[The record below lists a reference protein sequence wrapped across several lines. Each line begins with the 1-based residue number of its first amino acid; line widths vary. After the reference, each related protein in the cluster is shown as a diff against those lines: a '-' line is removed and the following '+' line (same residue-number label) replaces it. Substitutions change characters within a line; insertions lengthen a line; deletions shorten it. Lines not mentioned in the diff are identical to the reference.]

1 MARKALA
8 GTTFMI
14 VPRRFT
20 FDTNILI
27 YAVNTDT
34 PEKHQIASS
43 LLEAATQK
51 DCLLILQTIGE
62 FFNATR
68 HKGLASM
75 DEVIAITRVWQQI
88 FTIVPADQDTFNEA
102 VEYVRDHNISF
113 WDAMLWATAKQA
125 GCAYVLSEDMQHGRR
140 LGGVEMINPFAKDAK
155 PVIKL
160 LLA

>member
-1 MARKALA
+1 
-8 GTTFMI
+8 MI
-14 VPRRFT
+14 VPKRFT

-34 PEKHQIASS
+34 AEKHQLAAS
-43 LLEAATQK
+43 LLGRAVERN
-51 DCLLILQTIGE
+51 CLLTLQVLGE

-68 HKGLASM
+68 RKSLASM

-88 FTIVPADQDTFNEA
+88 FSIVPANQETFNEA

-125 GCAYVLSEDMQHGRR
+125 GCAYIFSEDMQHGRR
-140 LGGVEMINPFAKDAK
+140 LGGVEIINPFVKDAK
-155 PVIKL
+155 PVIGL
-160 LLA
+160 LMES

>member
-1 MARKALA
+1 
-8 GTTFMI
+8 MI
-14 VPRRFT
+14 VPKRFT

-27 YAVNTDT
+27 YAVNTDA

-51 DCLLILQTIGE
+51 DCLLTLQAIGE

-68 HKGLASM
+68 RKGLASM
-75 DEVIAITRVWQQI
+75 DEVITITRVWQQI
-88 FTIVPADQDTFNEA
+88 FTVVPADQDTFNEA

-113 WDAMLWATAKQA
+113 WDAMLWANAKQA

-140 LGGVEMINPFAKDAK
+140 LGGGGSRLSIPLQKMQSRCLPYC
-155 PVIKL
+155 
-160 LLA
+160 

>member
-1 MARKALA
+1 
-8 GTTFMI
+8 MI
-14 VPRRFT
+14 VPKRFT

-27 YAVNTDT
+27 YAVNTDA

-51 DCLLILQTIGE
+51 DCLLTLQAIGE

-68 HKGLASM
+68 RKGLASM
-75 DEVIAITRVWQQI
+75 DEVITITRVWQQI
-88 FTIVPADQDTFNEA
+88 FTVVPADQDTFNEA

-113 WDAMLWATAKQA
+113 WDAMLWANAKQA

-140 LGGVEMINPFAKDAK
+140 LGGVEIINPFAKDAK
-155 PVIKL
+155 PVLAL
-160 LLA
+160 LLR

>member
-1 MARKALA
+1 
-8 GTTFMI
+8 MI
-14 VPRRFT
+14 VSKRFT

-27 YAVNTDT
+27 YAVNTDA

-43 LLEAATQK
+43 LLETATQK
-51 DCLLILQTIGE
+51 DCLLTLQAIGE

-68 HKGLASM
+68 RKGLASM
-75 DEVIAITRVWQQI
+75 DEVIVITRIWQQI

-113 WDAMLWATAKQA
+113 WDAMLWANAKQA

-140 LGGVEMINPFAKDAK
+140 LGGVEIINPFAKDAK
-155 PVIKL
+155 PVLDL
-160 LLA
+160 LLG